1 MYSRDLAFVHDSAF
15 GDFSRRVAPGILA
28 ILRAASVRS
37 RRIVELGCGS
47 GLLAKHLSVA
57 GYEVLGF
64 DVSPAMITLA
74 RRRAPRA
81 RFRVADLQSLRLP
94 LCDAVICIGEVV
106 TYVPG
111 GLRVL
116 RRFFQ
121 HVYDALPPGGLLV
134 FDFMHSARQRTY
146 PARTIGAKDWSM
158 AVRADYNRRTRIL
171 QRRIVLTRRIGS
183 RVARSRETHIVR
195 IYPVR
200 EIVSTLNRIGFR
212 VSTSRAI
219 GDYQLLPGDTA
230 VVACRPGI

>member
-1 MYSRDLAFVHDSAF
+1 VHDSAF
-15 GDFSRRVAPGILA
+15 GDFSRRIAPEILT
-28 ILRAASVRS
+28 IVRS
-37 RRIVELGCGS
+37 AGVRSGRIVEIGCGS

-57 GYEVLGF
+57 GYEVFGF

-81 RFRVADLQSLRLP
+81 RFRVGDLRSLP
-94 LCDAVICIGEVV
+94 LPSCDAVICVGEVV
-106 TYVPG
+106 TYVSG
-111 GLRVL
+111 GLPVL
-116 RRFFQ
+116 RRFFRRA
-121 HVYDALPPGGLLV
+121 YDALPPGGLFV
-134 FDFMHSARQRTY
+134 FDFMHSARRRTY

-171 QRRIVLTRRIGS
+171 TRRIELVRRFGS
-183 RVARSRETHIVR
+183 RVARSRETHKVR

-200 EIVSTLNRIGFR
+200 EIVATLNRIGFR

-230 VVACRPGI
+230 VVARRPSI